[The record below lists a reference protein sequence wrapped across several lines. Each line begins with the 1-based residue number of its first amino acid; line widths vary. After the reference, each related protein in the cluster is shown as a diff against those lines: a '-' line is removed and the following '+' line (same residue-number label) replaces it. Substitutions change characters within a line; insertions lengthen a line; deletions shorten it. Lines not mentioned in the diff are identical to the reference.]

1 MDIKVGSL
9 QYSLEEAFNI
19 FSIECHDD
27 DKDEEKSKVF
37 DQYGNF
43 TFPTETSFS
52 APNCLLSIS
61 TNNY

>member
-27 DKDEEKSKVF
+27 DKDEEKVKFLINMEISLFLQKHRF
-37 DQYGNF
+37 
-43 TFPTETSFS
+43 
-52 APNCLLSIS
+52 LLPIAC
-61 TNNY
+61 